1 MVGTGRVGFVGL
13 GHVEV
18 EGRDVCGV
26 GGAIP
31 EGCSGFNTGLRRA
44 ASPWGGGREDS
55 KLKPMREGFQL
66 NSRALSCQPHQ
77 TS

>member
-1 MVGTGRVGFVGL
+1 MNDNSMVGTGRVGFVGL

-31 EGCSGFNTGLRRA
+31 EGCSGFNTGLGEA
-44 ASPWGGGREDS
+44 AKR
-55 KLKPMREGFQL
+55 KQ
-66 NSRALSCQPHQ
+66 
-77 TS
+77 